1 MSGVDPNR
9 LINLALALAQRH
21 TDETDE
27 LAAAHAAYDAETA
40 SAWRTEDPE
49 FGNALHLAFMLVF

>member
-21 TDETDE
+21 TDETHE
-27 LAAAHAAYDAETA
+27 LAAAHAAYDAETIRMYVLI
-40 SAWRTEDPE
+40 SLD
-49 FGNALHLAFMLVF
+49 FIGLVEPNPRVN